1 VVTRSKTVKRTKT
14 RAKPPEISRS
24 SGNVFADLGFEPDE
38 AEHLRIRS
46 TLMATVRQVIVDR
59 KMTQAEAADLFEV
72 KQPRISDLM
81 RGKINL
87 FSIDTLVDML
97 ARADIRV
104 EVRTKALK

>member
-1 VVTRSKTVKRTKT
+1 MATRSKPVKKT
-14 RAKPPEISRS
+14 RKRSVKPEMIRS

-46 TLMATVRQVIVDR
+46 TLMATVRQVIEDR
-59 KMTQAEAADLFEV
+59 GMTQPEAAVLFEV
-72 KQPRISDLM
+72 NQPRISDLI

-87 FSIDTLVDML
+87 FSIDSLVDML
-97 ARADIRV
+97 ARAGLRV

>member
-1 VVTRSKTVKRTKT
+1 MATRSRPVKKT
-14 RAKPPEISRS
+14 RKQSVKPDITRS

-46 TLMATVRQVIVDR
+46 TLMATVRQVIEDR
-59 KMTQAEAADLFEV
+59 GMTQSEAAALFEV
-72 KQPRISDLM
+72 NQPRISDLM

-97 ARADIRV
+97 ARAGLRV
-104 EVRTKALK
+104 EVRTKVLK

>member
-1 VVTRSKTVKRTKT
+1 MATRSKTVKKRNTQ
-14 RAKPPEISRS
+14 AKRPEIERS
-24 SGNVFADLGFEPDE
+24 SGNVFADLGFDADE

-59 KMTQAEAADLFEV
+59 KMTQADAAELFEV

-97 ARADIRV
+97 ARAGVRV
-104 EVRTKALK
+104 EVRIKALK